1 MNNMILN
8 SSYVIPGYTF
18 FYYGFTLQKSLY
30 PEYIKFFNLTKN
42 QRIKDIKLR
51 IKNKTYDAKIRL
63 VSIDNSG
70 TSKTRSNTKY
80 PERDVLQIYWQNEL
94 DTLKALRKL
103 MIYSYASTRNKAQPK
118 IKELLEFVHKGDN
131 IFNVK
136 VLSKQETDF
145 DEMFYFLEDKNL
157 FAFWEDSNKKKTK
170 DKIFISYSDKWLKK
184 SELKKYSSRS
194 NVVYILNNK
203 QNNQLY
209 VGKANVLGNR
219 VKENSSRVEMQEFDS
234 FLFFELHPEFSFLLD
249 EVENYSIRLLASI
262 FSNLV
267 KVKGLDLDK
276 MKLVNKQIKKK

>member
-1 MNNMILN
+1 MKNMILN

-267 KVKGLDLDK
+267 KVKGLDLDN

>member
-1 MNNMILN
+1 MKNMILN

-131 IFNVK
+131 IFHVK

>member
-1 MNNMILN
+1 MILN

-30 PEYIKFFNLTKN
+30 PEYVNFFNLTKKN
-42 QRIKDIKLR
+42 RIGDLKLR
-51 IKNKTYDAKIRL
+51 IKNKIYDAKIRL

-70 TSKTRSNTKY
+70 TSKKRSNTKY

-131 IFNVK
+131 VFNVK

-157 FAFWEDSNKKKTK
+157 FAFWEDSNKQRKK

-194 NVVYILNNK
+194 NVIYILNNK
-203 QNNQLY
+203 KNNQLY

-219 VKENSSRVEMQEFDS
+219 VKENSSRVEMQEFDR

-267 KVKGLDLDK
+267 KVKGLNLDN
-276 MKLVNKQIKKK
+276 MRLVNKQIKKK

>member
-1 MNNMILN
+1 MILN

-131 IFNVK
+131 IFHVK